1 MKKHNNGSRKRIDD
15 KFAGWGQHYAGNIL
29 RLGGILHFRRGSDY
43 FVHSQEKVCAR
54 KNTSEKE
61 HSFSSES
68 QDELSDV
75 FIDKPKFENA
85 KTFRDSPYCGKLDE
99 DLKILIDEH
108 RIDAR
113 RLLIEHPVGKGK
125 KLVT

>member
-1 MKKHNNGSRKRIDD
+1 MEAENELTTSSPDGGSTTQEISYGLVGFFIFVGVLIILFIVKKKCAH
-15 KFAGWGQHYAGNIL
+15 
-29 RLGGILHFRRGSDY
+29 
-43 FVHSQEKVCAR
+43 EK
-54 KNTSEKE
+54 NSEKE

>member
-1 MKKHNNGSRKRIDD
+1 MEAENELTTSSPDGGSTTQEISYGLVGFFIFVGVLIILFIVKKKCAYEKHTGS
-15 KFAGWGQHYAGNIL
+15 H
-29 RLGGILHFRRGSDY
+29 
-43 FVHSQEKVCAR
+43 
-54 KNTSEKE
+54 SEKE

-75 FIDKPKFENA
+75 FIDKPKFEDA